1 MSRFRLAAAALLL
14 SLSSTTM
21 AAPAGLPLPIP
32 TLPGLALGQLGLP
45 ALPGVPT
52 LGLALPSIGNLG
64 LGIPLGLPALPGL
77 PAFALPGL
85 PALGDSGALSL
96 PPLPIAPPDAIVLLL
111 GNLTVAMSPYA
122 QSLPLVSLVDMGDPM
137 LRPIITPLSNYAYIP
152 VIGAAFGTN

>member
-32 TLPGLALGQLGLP
+32 TLPGLALGQLGIP
-45 ALPGVPT
+45 ALPGIPT

-64 LGIPLGLPALPGL
+64 LGIPLGLGTIPGLPALSLPGL
-77 PAFALPGL
+77 PAV
-85 PALGDSGALSL
+85 GDSGALSL
-96 PPLPIAPPDAIVLLL
+96 PPLPIAPPDTLVLLL

-122 QSLPLVSLVDMGDPM
+122 NQLPLAGLVKMGDPM
-137 LRPIITPLSNYAYIP
+137 LRPIITPLTNYSYIP